1 MAFILGGSLIL
12 SQVRAVQL
20 YLVSHKLDYNCLLP
34 CIERN
39 YKLSMS
45 TYFLGLAVI
54 YKKLS
59 AQPSDMSIGAYHAYN
74 REKEKMMSFS
84 GF

>member
-1 MAFILGGSLIL
+1 MAFLLGTNLIV
-12 SQVRAVQL
+12 SQVRSIQL

-59 AQPSDMSIGAYHAYN
+59 AQPSEMSIDAYN
-74 REKEKMMSFS
+74 AYTREKE
-84 GF
+84 